1 LGKKGN
7 KTGFLFLL
15 RNIENSRNVLIKS
28 RRLCPPRPA
37 HQKTATIE
45 NLYVFVCPILYSVYV
60 VVAAKAQE
68 GGSEEIVQAQNPY
81 QLFFRRFRNWY
92 EFFALGLNLDDVISF

>member
-1 LGKKGN
+1 MPSLVPRQIFAGKAERNVYWHKSWEKKGN

-60 VVAAKAQE
+60 VGCSKGT
-68 GGSEEIVQAQNPY
+68 GGGV
-81 QLFFRRFRNWY
+81 
-92 EFFALGLNLDDVISF
+92 